1 MAPPR
6 PSPKPRAR
14 GPLILPLA
22 LLVALGVATYW
33 NGLRT
38 PFVWDDDPAIVTNQT
53 IRAVL
58 PLSGSLSPPLETSVA
73 GRPIANLSLALN
85 YAMSG
90 LDERGYHWW
99 NLAVLIASALL
110 LFGIVRRTLVALK
123 QTRNAD
129 AVALVSAAAW
139 LAHPLLSETV
149 DYVTQRT
156 ESMMGLFFLL
166 TLYAAIRARQ
176 ARHAVRWQ
184 AVSIVSCA
192 LGMATKESMVVAPVA
207 VFLYDRVF
215 AFTSIRDAVR
225 ARGWFYAGLAATWVE
240 LGILMWRWPRS
251 TVGIATVSPWMY
263 LLNQTEM
270 IARYAGLTV
279 WPQSLVVD
287 YGLPRSLAV
296 SDVLPQAL
304 LLLVM
309 IGGTIIALVRWPA
322 IGFLGA
328 MFFLTLA
335 PTSSVVPIASEVGAE
350 RRMYL
355 PLAALVV
362 LAVSLGWLGLERLR
376 TRWPARARTFLYASL
391 CAAGVL
397 VAALA
402 VRTAFRNREYATP
415 MSLWESVVARR
426 PHGRARFALATEL
439 VVAGRHDEAIAQLRE
454 AVRDFPDARA
464 GLGTE
469 LFAQGRAAEA
479 IEVLDPFVR
488 ANPANPNRIP
498 ARMLLG
504 QALLSQGRLEEG
516 ASHFKAVLDL
526 DPNSVGA
533 KQGMASASRI
543 LAARLLEQGN
553 PPQAAVAA
561 RDAVRFDPG
570 NAEAHNLLGVAL
582 ASQGQYAEAA
592 QEFRQTLQ
600 LNPTHRSASNNME
613 RALAMSRVRYVRSV
627 RQGRRRRRNASTA
640 TGRSARAPRRGTRL
654 LRT

>member
-6 PSPKPRAR
+6 PSHKPRAR
-14 GPLILPLA
+14 AKLITPLA
-22 LLVALGVATYW
+22 LLVALGVAAYW
-33 NGLRT
+33 NGLGA
-38 PFVWDDDPAIVTNQT
+38 PFVWDDDTSIVTNQT

-58 PLSGSLSPPLETSVA
+58 PLSASLSPPLETPVA
-73 GRPIANLSLALN
+73 GRPIANLSFALS
-85 YAMSG
+85 YAMGG

-123 QTRNAD
+123 QTKSAD
-129 AVALVSAAAW
+129 AVALVSASVW

-149 DYVTQRT
+149 EYVTQRT

-176 ARHAVRWQ
+176 ARHAVRWH

-207 VFLYDRVF
+207 VLLYDRVF
-215 AFTSIRDAVR
+215 EFKSIRDAVR
-225 ARGWFYAGLAATWVE
+225 ARGLFYAGLAATWVE
-240 LGILMWRWPRS
+240 LGALMWRWPRS
-251 TVGIATVSPWMY
+251 TVGVATVFPWTY
-263 LLNQTEM
+263 LLNQIQM
-270 IARYAGLTV
+270 IARYVGLAV
-279 WPQSLVVD
+279 WPRSLVVD

-296 SDVLPQAL
+296 SDVVPQAL
-304 LLLVM
+304 LLLLMLGSTV
-309 IGGTIIALVRWPA
+309 IALVRWPA

-362 LAVSLGWLGLERLR
+362 LAVSLGWLVIERLR
-376 TRWPARARTFLYASL
+376 GKWPARSRTLLYAAT

-402 VRTAFRNREYATP
+402 VRTGLRNREYATP

-439 VVAGRHDEAIAQLRE
+439 LSAGRHDEAIAQLRE
-454 AVRDFPDARA
+454 AVRDYPDARA
-464 GLGTE
+464 GLGVE
-469 LFAQGRAAEA
+469 LFLQGRSAEA
-479 IEVLDPFVR
+479 IDVLDPFVR
-488 ANPANPNRIP
+488 ANPAHPNRIP
-498 ARMLLG
+498 ARLMLG

-516 ASHFKAVLDL
+516 ASQFKAVLDL
-526 DPNSVGA
+526 DPNSYAA
-533 KQGMASASRI
+533 KQGMSAASRI
-543 LAARLLEQGN
+543 LAARLLERGN
-553 PPQAAVAA
+553 AAQAAVAA

-582 ASQGQYAEAA
+582 GSQGQFAEAA
-592 QEFRQTLQ
+592 QEFRQTLR
-600 LNPTHRSASNNME
+600 LNPTHPSANTNME
-613 RALAMSRVRYVRSV
+613 RALAMY
-627 RQGRRRRRNASTA
+627 
-640 TGRSARAPRRGTRL
+640 RRGQPSA
-654 LRT
+654 LRPSPNPWP